1 MTEKLQ
7 RKISNTSLHISN
19 NISLSIQFSLDGF
32 SFSITENE
40 TNEIQYYFTRSFAKT
55 LKSPEKLLEKIK
67 IIFEEEKELQ
77 KDFKKIKVIHE
88 NHLST
93 LVPEAYFDKNLLVDY
108 LDISIKTLKTDFI
121 AYDTLQKIPA
131 KNVYI
136 PYVNINNYL
145 FQSFGEFEYTHHHS
159 ILLEKILQKETIKKA
174 MYVNVA
180 KTHLDVIV
188 TNNSELLLINSF
200 AYDTKEDFI
209 YYILFV
215 AEQLDLDTEKFLL
228 TLSGV
233 ISKYDDIYKITY
245 KYIRNINFVK
255 VKEPIDSDFKE
266 PHQTNYILL
275 GE

>member
-1 MTEKLQ
+1 
-7 RKISNTSLHISN
+7 
-19 NISLSIQFSLDGF
+19 
-32 SFSITENE
+32 
-40 TNEIQYYFTRSFAKT
+40 
-55 LKSPEKLLEKIK
+55 
-67 IIFEEEKELQ
+67 
-77 KDFKKIKVIHE
+77 
-88 NHLST
+88 
-93 LVPEAYFDKNLLVDY
+93 
-108 LDISIKTLKTDFI
+108 
-121 AYDTLQKIPA
+121 
-131 KNVYI
+131 
-136 PYVNINNYL
+136 
-145 FQSFGEFEYTHHHS
+145 
-159 ILLEKILQKETIKKA
+159 

>member
-7 RKISNTSLHISN
+7 RKINNSSLDISN
-19 NISLSIQFSLDGF
+19 NITLSIQFSLDGF
-32 SFSITENE
+32 SFCITKND
-40 TNEIQYYFTRSFAKT
+40 TNEIQYYFTRSFTKT

-77 KDFKKIKVIHE
+77 KDFKKIRVIHE
-88 NHLST
+88 NHLSA

-121 AYDTLQKIPA
+121 AFDTLQKIPA
-131 KNVYI
+131 KNVYV

-145 FQSFGEFEYTHHHS
+145 FQSFGEFEYKHHHS
-159 ILLEKILQKETIKKA
+159 VLLEKILQKKINNKA

-180 KTHLDVIV
+180 KTHLDIIV

-200 AYDTKEDFI
+200 AFDTKEDFI

-228 TLSGV
+228 TFSGL
-233 ISKYDDIYKITY
+233 ISKYDDIYMITY
-245 KYIRNINFVK
+245 KYVRNINFVK
-255 VKEPIDSDFKE
+255 IKEPIDSNFNE
-266 PHQTNYILL
+266 PYQKNYILL